1 MKKLNAFYRMLMI
14 FVLIALIARFAGY
27 LHSWQEVL
35 LLSMTL
41 MFFFAGVSHFTKVR
55 HDFEKMIPPTIPAKM
70 FLVYLTGAFEI
81 AGAIALQISS
91 LQKTTAILLILF
103 LIAVFPANYYAAKSG
118 ALFRGKA
125 HLGFMQRGLIQVGFI
140 LALYFGALAHQ

>member
-1 MKKLNAFYRMLMI
+1 MKKINAFYRMLMI
-14 FVLIALIARFAGY
+14 FVLISLIARFAGF

-35 LLSMTL
+35 LMSMSL

-55 HDFEKMIPPTIPAKM
+55 HEFEKMIPPALPGKM
-70 FLVYLTGAFEI
+70 FLVYVTGIFEI
-81 AGAIALQISS
+81 AGAIALQIPSV
-91 LQKTTAILLILF
+91 QKLAATLLILF

-125 HLGFMQRGLIQVGFI
+125 HMGFIQRGIIQIAFM
-140 LALYFGALAHQ
+140 LALYFGALA